1 MLFDHGADAITAV
14 FFGLQIAAI
23 FGVYNK
29 DLCTFL
35 MFYFVLYPNFVC
47 LWNQYSIGHFN
58 LDRINP
64 ID

>member
-14 FFGLQIAAI
+14 IFGLQIAI
-23 FGVYNK
+23 TFGVQNK
-29 DLCTFL
+29 DLYIAL
-35 MFYFVLYPNFVC
+35 LFYVVFYPNFVG